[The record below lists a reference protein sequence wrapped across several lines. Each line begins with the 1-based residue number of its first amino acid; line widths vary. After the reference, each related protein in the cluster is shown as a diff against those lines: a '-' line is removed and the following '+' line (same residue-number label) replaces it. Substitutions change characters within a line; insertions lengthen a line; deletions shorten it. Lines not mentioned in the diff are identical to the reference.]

1 MAIRKRI
8 LLKKQLLLSLCLGLS
23 VGLIGW
29 SLAQTLGQLISE
41 ETLNKAKALYGQQ
54 IEPVLLD
61 WGRLVISAKG
71 TISSSANSSQQ
82 ERQTL
87 ERINQYF
94 NKHIRFVSDSEH
106 WHKEDYWATPL
117 ESLGSKGGDCED
129 FVVAKYFSLIQTG
142 IKEQKLRIMYVK
154 ALKLNQ
160 AHMVLA
166 YYAKP
171 KAEPLIL
178 DNLIPQIK
186 KASQRRDL
194 SPVYSF
200 NGAGMWIER
209 MRGGSIKVGNAN
221 GLDMWV
227 DVLRRMDEQGLS
239 AWLNLKNQQDIL
251 PENIFNQ

>member
-8 LLKKQLLLSLCLGLS
+8 LLKKQLLLSLWLGLS
-23 VGLIGW
+23 VGLVGW
-29 SLAQTLGQLISE
+29 SLSQTLGQLISE

-54 IEPVLLD
+54 IEPILLD
-61 WGRLVISAKG
+61 WGRLVLSAKSHVSG
-71 TISSSANSSQQ
+71 ADDVLKQ
-82 ERQTL
+82 EQKTL
-87 ERINQYF
+87 QRINQYF

-106 WHKEDYWATPL
+106 WNKEDYWATPL
-117 ESLGSKGGDCED
+117 ESLGSNGGDCED
-129 FVVAKYFSLIQTG
+129 FVVAKYFSLIQAG
-142 IKEQKLRIMYVK
+142 IEEHKLRIMYVK

-166 YYAKP
+166 YYASP

-200 NGAGMWIER
+200 NGAGLWLER
-209 MRGGSIKVGNAN
+209 MRGSSIKVGDAS

-227 DVLRRMDEQGLS
+227 DVLQRMDEQGLS
-239 AWLNLKNQQDIL
+239 AWLNLKSQQDIL
-251 PENIFNQ
+251 PADIFNQ

>member
-8 LLKKQLLLSLCLGLS
+8 LLKKQLLLSLWLGLS
-23 VGLIGW
+23 VGLVGW
-29 SLAQTLGQLISE
+29 SLSQTLGQLISE

-54 IEPVLLD
+54 VEPILLD
-61 WGRLVISAKG
+61 WGRLVLNAKSSAK
-71 TISSSANSSQQ
+71 SADDVLKQ
-82 ERQTL
+82 EQQTL
-87 ERINQYF
+87 QRINQYF
-94 NKHIRFVSDSEH
+94 NKHIRFVSDREH
-106 WHKEDYWATPL
+106 WQKEDYWATPL
-117 ESLGSKGGDCED
+117 ESLGSHGGDCED
-129 FVVAKYFSLIQTG
+129 FVVAKYFSLIQAG
-142 IKEQKLRIMYVK
+142 IDEHKLRIMYVK

-178 DNLIPQIK
+178 DNLLPQIK

-200 NGAGMWIER
+200 NGAGLWLER
-209 MRGGSIKVGNAN
+209 MRGSSIKVGDAN

-227 DVLRRMDEQGLS
+227 DVLQRMDEQGLS
-239 AWLNLKNQQDIL
+239 AWLNLQGKADIV
-251 PENIFNQ
+251 PADIFKQ